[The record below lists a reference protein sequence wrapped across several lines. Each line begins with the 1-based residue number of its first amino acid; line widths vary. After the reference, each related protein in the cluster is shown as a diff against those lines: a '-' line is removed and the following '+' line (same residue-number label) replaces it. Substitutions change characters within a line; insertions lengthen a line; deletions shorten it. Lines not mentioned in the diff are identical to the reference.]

1 MKKSC
6 KIFSAV
12 ALSAVLAMGTAMP
25 AFAVTDTDLADN
37 AANVGADTNNMI
49 TYDKANLDANNGGA
63 STNVNIST
71 YSSNYSVTVPLY
83 APFML
88 DTAGGDGIAPTNYG
102 IVNGGDAAVFVVDVK
117 W

>member
-37 AANVGADTNNMI
+37 AAT
-49 TYDKANLDANNGGA
+49 
-63 STNVNIST
+63 
-71 YSSNYSVTVPLY
+71 
-83 APFML
+83 
-88 DTAGGDGIAPTNYG
+88 PTT
-102 IVNGGDAAVFVVDVK
+102 
-117 W
+117 